1 MHTGGSEEKE
11 EDICRNVQTD
21 VGTDTKPQPIHSK
34 LNRGILFFIDLHSG
48 CAFPLVFHLNGDAC
62 EHAQPMYIQW
72 MDPWPTRQTVQILSS
87 YITLYHMHHALYYVN
102 GIWAYTESS
111 YHGSIQT
118 NSGVTKSKSYF

>member
-11 EDICRNVQTD
+11 EDICRNVQID
-21 VGTDTKPQPIHSK
+21 VATDTKPQPIHSK
-34 LNRGILFFIDLHSG
+34 LNRGILFFVDLHSG
-48 CAFPLVFHLNGDAC
+48 CAFPLVFHLCSAYVHSVDGSLADKTDSSNF
-62 EHAQPMYIQW
+62 IK
-72 MDPWPTRQTVQILSS
+72 S